1 MDRRHFTKALLAS
14 TAGTV
19 AGSAWSQAPAPVE
32 GREYSRLE
40 VPQTTNSP
48 GKVEV
53 LEFFSYACPHCN
65 TFEPELEA
73 WAGKL
78 PPFVTLRRVPV
89 PFLANVET
97 FQRTYYALE
106 TLGLVES
113 MQRKVFQAVHSE
125 RLRLERIEDVAAVVG
140 RHCGDATK
148 FLAACKSFSVA
159 ASCGRAKKLT
169 ADFGVVSYPGVPS
182 LAIQGRF
189 VTSPVQAGGGR
200 QALAVTDFLIQ
211 KVRA

>member
-1 MDRRHFTKALLAS
+1 MDRRRFSKTLVAS
-14 TAGTV
+14 AAGAV
-19 AGSAWSQAPAPVE
+19 AGSSWSQAPSPVE
-32 GREYSRLE
+32 RREYSKLE
-40 VPQTTNSP
+40 VPQLTSSP

-65 TFEPELEA
+65 AFEPELEA

-78 PPFVTLRRVPV
+78 PPFVALRRVPV

-106 TLGLVES
+106 ALGLVES
-113 MQRKVFQAVHSE
+113 MQSKVFQAVHSE
-125 RLRLERIEDVAAVVG
+125 RLRLERVEDVAAVVG
-140 RHCGDATK
+140 RHGGDAGK

-159 ASCGRAKKLT
+159 TSCGRAKKLT
-169 ADFGVVSYPGVPS
+169 ADFGVASYPGVPS

-189 VTSPVQAGGGR
+189 VSSPAQVGSGR
-200 QALAVTDFLIQ
+200 RALAVTDFLIQ